1 MDRLIYDYPASQD
14 GTDSRENINA
24 LCPDLTALAHI
35 VLSLLK
41 PAEMSE
47 RSCSIVQVEQCR
59 AQALAVG
66 IECKRTGKTAA
77 AAATLAHEAR
87 ERTTSASKTPANSAL
102 MCCAVAC
109 LRAFARISTPAFR

>member
-1 MDRLIYDYPASQD
+1 MDRLIYDYPASHD
-14 GTDSRENINA
+14 GTDWPRKYQCAQPGLDGSW
-24 LCPDLTALAHI
+24 AHRS
-35 VLSLLK
+35 VLLK